1 MRIPIQQI
9 RDIVDLIFSTTGYN
23 IKNLNVSFPQPLDM
37 KIIRNSDG
45 DIVLSF
51 TGSLPKVSWQKFIS
65 LSAWIQGISLGK
77 IGGMLKLKYLPDISF
92 LYDDTEN
99 KELFGQEFATRVKTY
114 EMDFS
119 DIEQDILIHY
129 NDETR
134 QTLAKKCLHY
144 ATAWAT
150 IASNSGVQFSQCTE
164 ISQRQLRKNCKNFVS
179 DNIKS
184 DPEIVAGSV
193 ILTFILLYVVF
204 PVVLKFILERLFKKL
219 FS

>member
-1 MRIPIQQI
+1 MGIPIQQI

-92 LYDDTEN
+92 LYDDSET
-99 KELFGQEFATRVKTY
+99 KELFGQ

-119 DIEQDILIHY
+119 DIEEEILVHY

-144 ATAWAT
+144 AAAWAT

-179 DNIKS
+179 DNIKN

-193 ILTFILLYVVF
+193 ILTFILLYVVL
-204 PVVLKFILERLFKKL
+204 PVILKFILERLFKKL